1 MHLPLSLLKQT
12 LYEHQQKAES
22 PCTCE
27 EYVVMRHKLL
37 ELRRKFASYEEW
49 ELYQKA
55 SDLVLRADLDKH
67 FIE

>member
-12 LYEHQQKAES
+12 LYEHKAES
-22 PCTCE
+22 LCTCE

>member
-1 MHLPLSLLKQT
+1 MHLPLSSLKQT

-22 PCTCE
+22 LCTGE
-27 EYVVMRHKLL
+27 EYVVMRYKLL

>member
-1 MHLPLSLLKQT
+1 
-12 LYEHQQKAES
+12 
-22 PCTCE
+22 
-27 EYVVMRHKLL
+27 MRHKLL